1 MVGMVGRIT
10 RCSREQS
17 MAASNNNKHYY
28 YYILSMPRRRLSQ
41 PQQLRGYLYSLHLVI
56 YQVHPLSL
64 PGSPRSLSLIMSRRS
79 SRLSLTSGSRP
90 PPPRASP
97 VTNQYSRQSK
107 IQPGNKPSDSTLSQF
122 IQSHRIACFLYVT
135 SSLAVSHRNDR
146 ENVFINTIKL
156 YYSAL
161 IWDIALIM
169 ML

>member
-28 YYILSMPRRRLSQ
+28 YYILSMPRRLSQ

-64 PGSPRSLSLIMSRRS
+64 CQAGFALSLMSRRS
-79 SRLSLTSGSRP
+79 SRLSLPRP
-90 PPPRASP
+90 HLLFCP

-107 IQPGNKPSDSTLSQF
+107 ILPGNKPSDPTLSQF

-135 SSLAVSHRNDR
+135 SSLEVSHRNDR

>member
-1 MVGMVGRIT
+1 MPYKLHSYMVGMVGRIT

-28 YYILSMPRRRLSQ
+28 YYILSMPRRLSQ

-64 PGSPRSLSLIMSRRS
+64 CFALSLMSRRS

-107 IQPGNKPSDSTLSQF
+107 ILPGNKPSDSTLSQF
-122 IQSHRIACFLYVT
+122 IQSH
-135 SSLAVSHRNDR
+135 
-146 ENVFINTIKL
+146 
-156 YYSAL
+156 
-161 IWDIALIM
+161 
-169 ML
+169 